1 MTWLC
6 LKVKGYLAAIGV
18 ALAVI
23 AGAFLYGR
31 SDGRADAER
40 VAEKANAA
48 AREQSKEVENEINA
62 LGDDGVDA
70 RLARWMRNSKR

>member
-1 MTWLC
+1 MWLW

-48 AREQSKEVENEINA
+48 ARKQSKEVEDEVQRMGSADVDSA
-62 LGDDGVDA
+62 LGK
-70 RLARWMRNSKR
+70 WMRDGKR

>member
-1 MTWLC
+1 MWLW
-6 LKVKGYLAAIGV
+6 LKVKGYLAAAGI

-31 SDGRADAER
+31 SDGKADAAR
-40 VAEKANAA
+40 AAEKANAA
-48 AREQSKEVENEINA
+48 VRKQSKEVENEINA

-70 RLARWMRNSKR
+70 RLARWLRDGKR

>member
-1 MTWLC
+1 MWLW

-48 AREQSKEVENEINA
+48 ARKQSKEVEDEVQRMGSA
-62 LGDDGVDA
+62 DVDA
-70 RLARWMRNSKR
+70 RLARWLRDGKR